1 MQTSARE
8 SYKGGAITMPTFRQR
23 LEWILRLSLIL
34 FTLASVAF
42 LSALIA
48 VRFAIQGREVAM
60 PDVLGVKSVAAQQL
74 LQGRGVGMKVEDR
87 IYNPAPADTIVRQ
100 SPSAGT
106 RVKVGQYAHV
116 VISLG
121 PQSAT
126 IPLLEQRSIRAA
138 RIELLRDRLQVG
150 EISSVY
156 LAGFPE
162 ETVVQQVPAPGTTE
176 VTSPHVDLLVA
187 LGTRPAAYVMPDLT
201 GMPLNDAGSKLRS
214 SGLRILKFTQTP
226 APGISHGIV
235 VGQNPPRG
243 SRVDAESSIEVQVA
257 Q

>member
-1 MQTSARE
+1 M
-8 SYKGGAITMPTFRQR
+8 MTFRER
-23 LEWILRLSLIL
+23 IEWLFRIALIV

-42 LSALIA
+42 LSAIIA
-48 VRFAIQGREVAM
+48 IRFAIQGREVAM
-60 PDVLGVKSVAAQQL
+60 PDVVGAKSVAAQQL
-74 LQGRGVGMKVEDR
+74 LQGRGIGMKVEDR
-87 IYNPAPADTIVRQ
+87 IYHPSLADTVVRQ

-126 IPLLEQRSIRAA
+126 IPLLERRSLRAA

-150 EISSVY
+150 EISNAY
-156 LAGFPE
+156 LPGFPE
-162 ETVVQQVPAPGTTE
+162 ETVVQQVPAPGTTD

-187 LGTRPAAYVMPDLT
+187 MGMRSPAYVMPDLI
-201 GMPLNDAGSKLRS
+201 GLALNEAGARLRS
-214 SGLRILKFTQTP
+214 SGLKISKFTLT
-226 APGISHGIV
+226 AAAGFAHGIV
-235 VGQNPPRG
+235 VAQIPPRG
-243 SRVDAESSIEVQVA
+243 SRVDTESSIELQVA

>member
-1 MQTSARE
+1 MR
-8 SYKGGAITMPTFRQR
+8 TFKERI
-23 LEWILRLSLIL
+23 EWIFRLSLIL

-48 VRFAIQGREVAM
+48 IRFAIQGREVAM
-60 PDVLGVKSVAAQQL
+60 PDVMGVKSVAAQQL
-74 LQGRGVGMKVEDR
+74 LHGRGVGMKVEDR
-87 IYNPAPADTIVRQ
+87 IYNAAPADTVVRQ

-106 RVKVGQYAHV
+106 RVKEGQYAHV

-150 EISSVY
+150 EISSAY
-156 LAGFPE
+156 LPGFPE
-162 ETVVQQVPAPGTTE
+162 ETVVQQMPAPGTTN
-176 VTSPHVDLLVA
+176 VTSPHVDLLVT
-187 LGTRPAAYVMPDLT
+187 LGTRPAAYVMPDLI
-201 GMPLNDAGSKLRS
+201 GMPLNDAGSKLRG
-214 SGLRILKFTQTP
+214 SGLRISKSTQTP
-226 APGISHGIV
+226 APGIPHGIV
-235 VGQNPPRG
+235 VAQTPPRG
-243 SRVDAESSIEVQVA
+243 SRIDAESSIEVQVA